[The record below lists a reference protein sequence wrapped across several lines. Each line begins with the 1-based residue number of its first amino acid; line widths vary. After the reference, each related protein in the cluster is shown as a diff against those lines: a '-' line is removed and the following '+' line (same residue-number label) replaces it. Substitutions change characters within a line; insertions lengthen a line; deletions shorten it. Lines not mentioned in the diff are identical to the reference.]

1 MQPCIHHICVHLR
14 NIRENLRQIKAGAAL
29 IARKP
34 KALCGAQSARS
45 HEIRPQ
51 PRTKPAKEEKIA
63 RPINQQPHTNR
74 RHQSDFP
81 YDFLLIKRQNPLPN
95 VPQPHIYAPTE
106 AVHQG

>member
-1 MQPCIHHICVHLR
+1 MLNRKVAIGPLHLR
-14 NIRENLRQIKAGAAL
+14 PSANHPRESASNQGGRRAL

-45 HEIRPQ
+45 HEIRPL
-51 PRTKPAKEEKIA
+51 PRTKTGAKKKNRA
-63 RPINQQPHTNR
+63 AINQQPHTNR

-95 VPQPHIYAPTE
+95 VPQPHI
-106 AVHQG
+106 